1 METTELKRSRDL
13 LQRIEQFREAYQAHD
28 VDRLVS
34 MFAAEA
40 TYTAAPGTFRGREA
54 IRRFLSWDASLSPR
68 AVIRDTGVGVLVSGS
83 TVTWEREFEL
93 SAEGVPYREQSLAVI
108 EFDDTGLIRHVRS
121 YYDKLAVLDQIAQ
134 GLRGPSGW
142 VFRGLTGYLV
152 RMGTKGLPPS
162 EA

>member
-1 METTELKRSRDL
+1 M
-13 LQRIEQFREAYQAHD
+13 
-28 VDRLVS
+28 
-34 MFAAEA
+34 
-40 TYTAAPGTFRGREA
+40 
-54 IRRFLSWDASLSPR
+54 
-68 AVIRDTGVGVLVSGS
+68 IRDTGVGVLVSGS